1 MPGLNDATRG
11 NDCLACRRAR
21 SNSKAD
27 RPVTTA
33 DLLRQSV
40 ASLVV
45 AAVFAL
51 IYFVA
56 ARAGH
61 RFISRMALKGEP
73 GARAATLWSVVRRLL
88 VIVLVV
94 TGLLTVASSV
104 WDLPLTP
111 FIALGSAVGIAIG
124 FGAQQLIQDVV
135 AGFFLLLEDQYRI
148 GDSVTLA
155 GTSGDVEEIRLR
167 VTVLRDVGGNLHYI
181 PNGEIRLATNMTR
194 DFAQVVLDVTI
205 GFEADVDRVI
215 AILGEEA
222 TSMAD
227 DAEWSDVFLG
237 VPEVLG
243 VDRIGESGVVVRV
256 TAKVRPAERW
266 RVQREALR
274 RIKKRLDLE
283 EIDLPWNPV
292 RFYRKDEGGAT

>member
-1 MPGLNDATRG
+1 MN
-11 NDCLACRRAR
+11 
-21 SNSKAD
+21 
-27 RPVTTA
+27 TA

-61 RFISRMALKGEP
+61 RFIRRMSLKGEP

-94 TGLLTVASSV
+94 TGLLTVASAV

-124 FGAQQLIQDVV
+124 LGAQQLIQDVV
-135 AGFFLLLEDQYRI
+135 SGFFLLLEDQYRI

-167 VTVLRDVGGNLHYI
+167 ITVLRDVGGNLHYI

-194 DFAQVVLDVTI
+194 DYAQVVLDVTV
-205 GFEADVDRVI
+205 GFETDVDRVI
-215 AILGEEA
+215 AILGEEV
-222 TSMAD
+222 TSMAG
-227 DAEWSDVFLG
+227 DAAWTEAFLG
-237 VPEVLG
+237 APEVLG
-243 VDRIGESGVVVRV
+243 VDRIGESGMVVRV

-283 EIDLPWNPV
+283 EIVLPWNPV
-292 RFYRKDEGGAT
+292 RFYRKDDGGAVP

>member
-1 MPGLNDATRG
+1 
-11 NDCLACRRAR
+11 
-21 SNSKAD
+21 
-27 RPVTTA
+27 
-33 DLLRQSV
+33 
-40 ASLVV
+40 
-45 AAVFAL
+45 
-51 IYFVA
+51 
-56 ARAGH
+56 
-61 RFISRMALKGEP
+61 
-73 GARAATLWSVVRRLL
+73 

-94 TGLLTVASSV
+94 TGLLTVASAV

-111 FIALGSAVGIAIG
+111 FIALGSAVGIAVG

-155 GTSGDVEEIRLR
+155 GTSGVVEEIRLR
-167 VTVLRDVGGNLHYI
+167 VTILRDVGGNLHYI

-222 TSMAD
+222 TSMAED
-227 DAEWSDVFLG
+227 TQWSDMFLG
-237 VPEVLG
+237 GPEVLG
-243 VDRIGESGVVVRV
+243 VDRIGESGVVVRL

-283 EIDLPWNPV
+283 EIVLPGNPL
-292 RFYRKDEGGAT
+292 RFYRKDGGSGSAS

>member
-1 MPGLNDATRG
+1 MN
-11 NDCLACRRAR
+11 
-21 SNSKAD
+21 
-27 RPVTTA
+27 TA

-124 FGAQQLIQDVV
+124 LGAQQLIQDVV

-222 TSMAD
+222 TAMAD

>member
-1 MPGLNDATRG
+1 M
-11 NDCLACRRAR
+11 
-21 SNSKAD
+21 
-27 RPVTTA
+27 TTA
-33 DLLRQSV
+33 ELLRQSV

-61 RFISRMALKGEP
+61 RFINRMALKGEP

-88 VIVLVV
+88 MIVLVV
-94 TGLLTVASSV
+94 TGLLTVASAV
-104 WDLPLTP
+104 WELPLTP

-124 FGAQQLIQDVV
+124 LGAQQLIQDVV

-167 VTVLRDVGGNLHYI
+167 VTVLRDVGGNLHYM

-194 DFAQVVLDVTI
+194 DFGQVVLDVNSRLRNGRRSRHRDSGRGDGGH
-205 GFEADVDRVI
+205 GFRCRMDRTPFW
-215 AILGEEA
+215 ARRRF
-222 TSMAD
+222 S
-227 DAEWSDVFLG
+227 
-237 VPEVLG
+237 
-243 VDRIGESGVVVRV
+243 ES
-256 TAKVRPAERW
+256 TACGRTGW
-266 RVQREALR
+266 
-274 RIKKRLDLE
+274 
-283 EIDLPWNPV
+283 W
-292 RFYRKDEGGAT
+292 

>member
-1 MPGLNDATRG
+1 
-11 NDCLACRRAR
+11 
-21 SNSKAD
+21 
-27 RPVTTA
+27 VTTA

-94 TGLLTVASSV
+94 TGLLTVASAV
-104 WDLPLTP
+104 WELSLTP

-124 FGAQQLIQDVV
+124 LGAQQLIQDVV

-222 TSMAD
+222 TAMAK
-227 DAEWSDVFLG
+227 DAGWSDAFLD

-243 VDRIGESGVVVRV
+243 VDRIAESGVVVRV
-256 TAKVRPAERW
+256 TARVRPAERW

-274 RIKKRLDLE
+274 RIKKRLDTE
-283 EIDLPWNPV
+283 EIVLPWNPV
-292 RFYRKDEGGAT
+292 RFYRKDDGGEGGSPQ